1 MYLFPHPDIVNKNT
15 EKKAESVINKITHSH
30 ILWAKH
36 LAASISH
43 YVQEGY
49 STNFHLIYAYF
60 AIYIYRT
67 VL

>member
-15 EKKAESVINKITHSH
+15 EKKAESVINKTTHSH

-43 YVQEGY
+43 YVQDG
-49 STNFHLIYAYF
+49 
-60 AIYIYRT
+60 
-67 VL
+67 V